1 MSEHAIAVTSA
12 QGHHGHAEHGHG
24 HVHIMPPW
32 ILLTVFAALL
42 ALTFITVAVTRVDL
56 GPLNIWVAM
65 GVATIKAALV
75 ALYFMH
81 LKYDNRFNLI
91 IFLASFLCV
100 GIFVSIAMMDSTAY
114 QNTIEQRNN
123 ALKAGR

>member
-1 MSEHAIAVTSA
+1 MSEHTITAMSA
-12 QGHHGHAEHGHG
+12 HGHHEDGEHG
-24 HVHIMPPW
+24 HVHVMPPW
-32 ILLTVFAALL
+32 ILLAVFVALL

-56 GPLNIWVAM
+56 GPFNIWVAM

-100 GIFVSIAMMDSTAY
+100 GIFVSIAMMDSTSY

-123 ALKAGR
+123 ALKSGR